1 MNALLSEWWVIT
13 IAIFVAMNVVS
24 TAPIYLAMT
33 EGMELK
39 DRPALV
45 RDATVMAA
53 VVAIV
58 ICFLGNSILTLMG
71 VTLVDLRIA
80 GGMVLMGLGFH
91 DLVHSRQDRKS
102 RSMGD
107 IGPVPIGVPLM
118 VGPATMT
125 TVMIGAEESG
135 HLLTSFALAPNL
147 ALSWIVMHNA
157 HRVVPLI
164 GESGAKAFGKVM
176 SLFLVAI
183 GVAMIRGSLQILLG

>member
-1 MNALLSEWWVIT
+1 MSAFLYEWWVIT

-33 EGMELK
+33 EGMDAA

-53 VVAIV
+53 IVAIV
-58 ICFLGNSILTLMG
+58 ICFLGNSLLSLMG
-71 VTLVDLRIA
+71 VTLLDLRIA
-80 GGMVLMGLGFH
+80 GGMVLIGLGFH
-91 DLVHSRQDRKS
+91 DLVHSRQERKS
-102 RSMGD
+102 RNFGD

-125 TVMIGAEESG
+125 TLMIGSEQIG
-135 HLLTSFALAPNL
+135 HLLTSLALAPNL
-147 ALSWIVMHNA
+147 ALSWIIMHNA
-157 HRVVPLI
+157 HRVVPI
-164 GESGAKAFGKVM
+164 VGESGAKAFGKVM

-183 GVAMIRGSLQILLG
+183 GVAMIRGSMQILLS